1 MFDAVALGEL
11 LVDFVLKDKGESF
24 PLNFSANPGGAPCN
38 VLCQLAKLGKSTA
51 FVGKVGNDVFGK
63 ELKKTLEGY
72 SICTDY
78 LFMSETEFTTLAFV
92 TLDSQGD
99 RSFSF
104 SRKNSADVM
113 LNADEIDERL
123 FENTRLFHCGTL
135 SFTDESSRLA
145 SIKAL
150 ELAKSRG
157 KLISFDPNL
166 RPMLWKN
173 EMQAKNAMDTVLLYA
188 DIVKMSDSELE
199 FFTSCKDIKTGAK
212 EIFQKY
218 KTRLLFVTCGKDGA
232 FAFSENAQLYDS
244 GISIKAV
251 DTTGAGDSFFGA
263 VISEILDLDKALEEI
278 TKAELEKILRFAN
291 LTAALSTT
299 GYGAMPSM
307 KTREE
312 IGGYI
317 NGKKH

>member
-11 LVDFVLKDKGESF
+11 LVDFVLKDKKEGF
-24 PLNFSANPGGAPCN
+24 PLDFSANPGGAPCN
-38 VLCQLAKLGKSTA
+38 VLCQLARLGKSTA

-63 ELKKTLEGY
+63 ELKRTLGRF
-72 SICTDY
+72 SICTDH
-78 LFMSETEFTTLAFV
+78 LLMSETEFTTIAFV

-113 LNADEIDERL
+113 LKAEEIDERL

-135 SFTDESSRLA
+135 SFTDECSRLA

-150 ELAKSRG
+150 ELAKRNG

-173 EMQAKNAMDTVLLYA
+173 ETQAKQAMETVLSYA

-199 FFTSCKDIKTGAK
+199 FFTSTKDIETGARK
-212 EIFQKY
+212 IFEEY
-218 KTRLLFVTCGKDGA
+218 KTKLLFVTCGKDGA
-232 FAFSENAQLYDS
+232 FAFTETLRLYDK
-244 GISIKAV
+244 GISKIKTV

-263 VISEILDLDKALEEI
+263 AISEILDMDKAPEEI
-278 TKAELEKILRFAN
+278 TKAELERILRFAN
-291 LTAALSTT
+291 LAAALSTT
-299 GYGAMPSM
+299 QYGAMPSM
-307 KTREE
+307 KTRDE
-312 IGGYI
+312 IEDFR
-317 NGKKH
+317 NGI